1 MARPE
6 VTEAALLAALRDGDA
21 KTVVAMFDGAPDKE
35 RGRLRPAVEAV
46 ERTINWSKDLP
57 GRGVAVAAAVLA
69 TATVRQ
75 VAERQWLWRWHR
87 PAGVPEDVVVAVLGA
102 RTGRFKAS
110 LAKAVL
116 GQEWPAWGFLR
127 PLVRAGVLDPSVDD
141 DAYVRAMATGLFAG
155 GDDSP
160 YEDLLADPELLD
172 REVWRLFEVP
182 DALGPST
189 ARWHQALL
197 RLAAEGRLDRARL
210 LDACLAGLATDF
222 RPGQLGWLASFWSG
236 LAPTDDELRERAGP
250 LLGLVASPEPAVVKL
265 ALPTA
270 RRLADLGAADP
281 ETLAE
286 LLRHPLGGSR
296 KNLAVAALSLLD
308 HLLRSAGDAT
318 GDGARREHLLAVAV
332 GGLGHERADV
342 AKRALDLVRRHTAGG
357 VPEAVRLELLG
368 SVDVAPPTLR
378 ATVAEL
384 AGVPAAAT
392 VDVADRLRP
401 GDAPAPVQPGPWAAV
416 ADDRRLPAVEE
427 LDELVTLFAA
437 ALEGEG
443 TADDAE
449 RALGAVVRL
458 GRDRPPGF
466 ADLVS
471 PVRKRA
477 AQLLEGWGAS
487 GARVEMARVVMA
499 WAEGRAVRPGSGAA
513 AVAEASG
520 LRGLLG
526 GLLPRRAAG
535 KAPRLLRSP
544 EHRPAAFLA
553 GRVDEMVAALVAGGP
568 AVLLSEPTHAGGR
581 LDPAVLAERRSAPGP
596 RREGIGPCDRRQAVL
611 RVAAGH
617 EWPPPL
623 RLDVA
628 DDVARRAGDPS
639 DVRFVRDTP
648 PDAAPDDPL
657 VAAAERYLAL
667 SGRARFDAS
676 IFRPFWDVVSDG
688 LGTRLAVTTFAG
700 RPDVPAAMACIG
712 LAERAQQSV
721 VHWVDPVPMI
731 EALFDAA
738 VPLEGAAVALLV
750 LAMTGGTE
758 HRAAGVDAAVAAVG
772 DGRFDPGPLA
782 RATATLHRADVV
794 VLTRLTR
801 PVADLAATG
810 PLHRLRAQQY
820 LLALVEALG
829 GHGHGLHGPLEAL
842 AQLSAGGIVVPEPAR
857 RVLTSLAGRP
867 SKAGQ
872 AAATVVAN
880 AVA

>member
-21 KTVVAMFDGAPDKE
+21 PAVVAMFDGSPDTE
-35 RGRLRPAVEAV
+35 RARLRPAVEGV
-46 ERTINWSKDLP
+46 ERTVNWSGELP
-57 GRGVAVAAAVLA
+57 QRGVAVAAAVLA
-69 TATVRQ
+69 TATGRG
-75 VAERQWLWRWHR
+75 VAERQWRWRWHR
-87 PAGVPEDVVVAVLGA
+87 HSGVPDEVVVAVLGA
-102 RTGRFKAS
+102 RTARFRAS

-116 GQEWPAWGFLR
+116 AQEWPAWGFLR

-141 DAYVRAMATGLFAG
+141 DAYVRAMATGLLGG
-155 GDDSP
+155 GDGSP
-160 YEDLLADPELLD
+160 YQDLLADPALLE

-182 DALGPST
+182 DALGAST
-189 ARWHQALL
+189 GAWHQALF

-222 RPGQLGWLASFWSG
+222 RPGQLGWLASFWAG
-236 LAPTDDELRERAGP
+236 LAPTDDELRARAGP

-281 ETLAE
+281 TALGD

-308 HLLRSAGDAT
+308 HLLRSAAS
-318 GDGARREHLLAVAV
+318 GDGEGTPRDHLLAVAV

-342 AKRALDLVRRHTAGG
+342 AERALDLVRRHTTGG

-378 ATVAEL
+378 AAVAEL
-384 AGVPAAAT
+384 AGVPAAAA
-392 VDVADRLRP
+392 VGGDSRLRP
-401 GDAPAPVQPGPWAAV
+401 ADAPAPAQPGPWVAV
-416 ADDRRLPAVEE
+416 ADDRRLVAVED
-427 LDELVTLFAA
+427 LDELVALFAA

-443 TADDAE
+443 GADGAE

-477 AQLLEGWGAS
+477 AQLLDGWGAS

-499 WAEGRAVRPGSGAA
+499 WAEGRAVRPGAAGPAA
-513 AVAEASG
+513 AEAPG

-526 GLLPRRAAG
+526 ALRPRRAAER
-535 KAPRLLRSP
+535 AQRIRAP
-544 EHRPAAFLA
+544 EHRPSAFLT
-553 GRVDEMVAALVAGGP
+553 GRVDEIVAALVAGGP

-581 LDPAVLAERRSAPGP
+581 LDPAVLAERRSRT
-596 RREGIGPCDRRQAVL
+596 RRDGIGPCDRRQAVL

-657 VAAAERYLAL
+657 VAAAEGYLAL

-688 LGTRLAVTTFAG
+688 LGTRLAVSSFAG

-738 VPLEGAAVALLV
+738 VPLDGAAVALLV

-758 HRAAGVDAAVAAVG
+758 HRAAGTDAAVAAVG
-772 DGRFDPGPLA
+772 DGRFDPGALA

-810 PLHRLRAQQY
+810 PLHLLRAQQY

-867 SKAGQ
+867 SKAGR
-872 AAATVVAN
+872 AAAAVVAN

>member
-1 MARPE
+1 VARPE
-6 VTEAALLAALRDGDA
+6 VTEAALLTALRDGDA
-21 KTVVAMFDGAPDKE
+21 KAVVALFDGSPDKE
-35 RGRLRPAVEAV
+35 RARLRPAVEAV

-57 GRGVAVAAAVLA
+57 GRGIAVAAAVLA

-102 RTGRFKAS
+102 RTARFKVA

-141 DAYVRAMATGLFAG
+141 DAYVRAMSTGLFG
-155 GDDSP
+155 RGDDSP
-160 YEDLLADPELLD
+160 YEDLLADPELLE

-189 ARWHQALL
+189 ERWRPALL
-197 RLAAEGRLDRARL
+197 KLAAEGRLDRERL
-210 LDACLAGLATDF
+210 LDACLAGLGTDF
-222 RPGQLGWLASFWSG
+222 RPGQLGWLASFWTG
-236 LAPTDDELRERAGP
+236 LDPTDDELRERAGA

-281 ETLAE
+281 ETLGE

-296 KNLAVAALSLLD
+296 KNLAVAALSLLN
-308 HLLRSAGDAT
+308 HLLRSAGD
-318 GDGARREHLLAVAV
+318 GDGERATRERLLGVAV

-342 AKRALDLVRRHTAGG
+342 AKRALDLVRRHTASG
-357 VPEAVRLELLG
+357 VPESVRLELLG
-368 SVDVAPPTLR
+368 AVDVAPPTLR
-378 ATVAEL
+378 VSVAEL

-392 VDVADRLRP
+392 VDTGDRLTP
-401 GDAPAPVQPGPWAAV
+401 ADARAPVQPGPWAAV
-416 ADDRRLPAVEE
+416 ADDRRLVAVEE
-427 LDELVTLFAA
+427 LDELVALFAV

-487 GARVEMARVVMA
+487 GARVEVARVVLA

-526 GLLPRRAAG
+526 GLLPKRTAG
-535 KAPRLLRSP
+535 KVPKLRPP
-544 EHRPAAFLA
+544 EDRPAAFLT
-553 GRVDEMVAALVAGGP
+553 GRVDEIVAALVAGGP
-568 AVLLSEPTHAGGR
+568 AVALSEPTHLGGR
-581 LDPAVLAERRSAPGP
+581 LDPAVLAERRSGL
-596 RREGIGPCDRRQAVL
+596 RRDGIGPCDRRQAVL

-688 LGTRLAVTTFAG
+688 LGTRLAVSTFAG

-721 VHWVDPVPMI
+721 VHWVDPVPML
-731 EALFDAA
+731 EALFDGA
-738 VPLEGAAVALLV
+738 VPLDGAAVALLV
-750 LAMTGGTE
+750 LALTGATE

-772 DGRFDPGPLA
+772 DGRFDPGALA

-857 RVLTSLAGRP
+857 RVLTSLATRP

>member
-21 KTVVAMFDGAPDKE
+21 QAVVAMFDGSPDKE
-35 RGRLRPAVEAV
+35 RARLRPAVERV
-46 ERTINWSKDLP
+46 ERTVNWSGELP

-69 TATVRQ
+69 TATVRG
-75 VAERQWLWRWHR
+75 VAERQRRWRWHR
-87 PAGVPEDVVVAVLGA
+87 APGVPDDVVVAVLGA
-102 RTGRFKAS
+102 RTARFRAS

-116 GQEWPAWGFLR
+116 AQEWPAWGFLR

-141 DAYVRAMATGLFAG
+141 DAYVRAMATGLPGG
-155 GDDSP
+155 GDGSP
-160 YEDLLADPELLD
+160 YEDLLADPPLLE

-182 DALGPST
+182 DALGPAT
-189 ARWHQALL
+189 GPWHQALL
-197 RLAAEGRLDRARL
+197 GLAAEGRLDRARL
-210 LDACLAGLATDF
+210 LDACLGGLATDF
-222 RPGQLGWLASFWSG
+222 RPGQLGWLASFWAG
-236 LAPTDDELRERAGP
+236 LAPSDDELRARAGA

-281 ETLAE
+281 AALGE
-286 LLRHPLGGSR
+286 LLRHPLVGSR

-308 HLLRSAGDAT
+308 HLLRPSGSGD
-318 GDGARREHLLAVAV
+318 GDGAGREHLLGVAVA
-332 GGLGHERADV
+332 GLGHQRADV
-342 AKRALDLVRRHTAGG
+342 AERALDLVRRHTTGG
-357 VPEAVRLELLG
+357 VPEAVRGELLG
-368 SVDVAPPTLR
+368 SVDAAPPTLR

-384 AGVPAAAT
+384 AGVPAAA
-392 VDVADRLRP
+392 AGGGSRLRP
-401 GDAPAPVQPGPWAAV
+401 ADAPAPAQPGPWAAV
-416 ADDRRLPAVEE
+416 ADDRRLVAVED
-427 LDELVTLFAA
+427 LDELVALFAA

-443 TADDAE
+443 GADDAE

-471 PVRKRA
+471 PVRERA

-487 GARVEMARVVMA
+487 GARVEMARVAMA
-499 WAEGRAVRPGSGAA
+499 WAEARAVRPGAA
-513 AVAEASG
+513 ASAAPEAPG

-526 GLLPRRAAG
+526 ALRPRRAADR
-535 KAPRLLRSP
+535 APRLRAP
-544 EHRPAAFLA
+544 EHRPGAFLA
-553 GRVDEMVAALVAGGP
+553 GRVDEIVAALVGGGP

-581 LDPAVLAERRSAPGP
+581 LDPAALAERRSGP
-596 RREGIGPCDRRQAVL
+596 RRDGIGPCDRRQAVL

-657 VAAAERYLAL
+657 VAAAEGYLAL

-676 IFRPFWDVVSDG
+676 IFRPFWDVVCDG
-688 LGTRLAVTTFAG
+688 LGTRLAVSTFAG

-712 LAERAQQSV
+712 LAERAQQSL

-738 VPLEGAAVALLV
+738 VPLDGAAVALLV

-758 HRAAGVDAAVAAVG
+758 HRAAGTDAAVAAVG
-772 DGRFDPGPLA
+772 DGRFDPGALA
-782 RATATLHRADVV
+782 RATATLHRADAV

-810 PLHRLRAQQY
+810 PLHLLRAQQY

-867 SKAGQ
+867 SKAGR
-872 AAATVVAN
+872 AAAAVVAN
-880 AVA
+880 AVT

>member
-21 KTVVAMFDGAPDKE
+21 NAVVAMFDGSPDKE
-35 RGRLRPAVEAV
+35 RARLRPAVAAV

-69 TATVRQ
+69 TATVHQ

-87 PAGVPEDVVVAVLGA
+87 PAGVPEDVVVAVLGPRTA
-102 RTGRFKAS
+102 RFRAS

-127 PLVRAGVLDPSVDD
+127 PLVRAGVLDPAVDD
-141 DAYVRAMATGLFAG
+141 DAYVRAMATGLFTA

-182 DALGPST
+182 DTLGPST
-189 ARWHQALL
+189 ERWNQALL
-197 RLAAEGRLDRARL
+197 RLAAQGRLDRARL

-236 LAPTDDELRERAGP
+236 LAPNDDELRERAGP

-281 ETLAE
+281 ETLGE

-296 KNLAVAALSLLD
+296 KNLAVSALSLLD
-308 HLLRSAGDAT
+308 HLLRSTGEGA
-318 GDGARREHLLAVAV
+318 GDGARRERLMGVAV
-332 GGLGHERADV
+332 GALGHERADV

-384 AGVPAAAT
+384 AGVPAAAA
-392 VDVADRLRP
+392 VDTAGRLRP
-401 GDAPAPVQPGPWAAV
+401 ADAPAPVQPGPWAAV
-416 ADDRRLPAVEE
+416 AEDRRLVEVEE
-427 LDELVTLFAA
+427 LDELVVLFAA

-458 GRDRPPGF
+458 GRNRPPGF

-487 GARVEMARVVMA
+487 GARVEVARVVTA
-499 WAEGRAVRPGSGAA
+499 WAEGRSVRPGSGAA
-513 AVAEASG
+513 AGAGTSG

-526 GLLPRRAAG
+526 GLLPKRTAA
-535 KAPRLLRSP
+535 KASRLRPP

-553 GRVDEMVAALVAGGP
+553 GRVDEIVATLVAGGP

-581 LDPAVLAERRSAPGP
+581 LDPAVLAERRGSPGP
-596 RREGIGPCDRRQAVL
+596 RREGIGACDRRQAVL

-639 DVRFVRDTP
+639 AVRFVRDTP

-657 VAAAERYLAL
+657 VTTAERYLAL

-738 VPLEGAAVALLV
+738 VPLDGAAVALLV
-750 LAMTGGTE
+750 LAVTGATE

-772 DGRFDPGPLA
+772 DGRFDPGALA

-857 RVLTSLAGRP
+857 RVLTSLAGRS